1 MEVEFAALGV
11 DGASLR
17 VKTSLEVVLNQAG
30 ERCLTRRSTRGYINP
45 APSRSYEYTESGR
58 YISNPREPDDPF
70 PWSLASP
77 ADQQIPVKVDPGGRS
92 EKGYPKKSLVKDP
105 TGEFLMTTLL

>member
-1 MEVEFAALGV
+1 M
-11 DGASLR
+11 S
-17 VKTSLEVVLNQAG
+17 
-30 ERCLTRRSTRGYINP
+30 NP
-45 APSRSYEYTESGR
+45 AVDSRLYQSRTVTLVRIYRVGTR